1 MKMST
6 QFTIWFIAFNAA
18 AGIMIGLGVTDDL
31 GINVETGSPDQ
42 IEEVTTQEK
51 EEVVSLGNNVG
62 GTLFGMYNQL
72 SSQIGNIFYAILP
85 GMKMLKI
92 FVPDIFVDLL
102 LTPLATL
109 IATKDVIGFAR
120 GTDV

>member
-18 AGIMIGLGVTDDL
+18 AGIMLGLGVADDL

-42 IEEVTTQEK
+42 IEQVTT
-51 EEVVSLGNNVG
+51 EEDVSLGNNVG

-72 SSQIGNIFYAILP
+72 TNQLGNIFYAVLP

-92 FVPDIFVDLL
+92 FVPDIFVDAL

-109 IATKDVIGFAR
+109 IATKDVIAFAR

>member
-6 QFTIWFIAFNAA
+6 QFTIWFIAFNAV
-18 AGIMIGLGVTDDL
+18 AGIMVGLGVAEDL
-31 GINVETGSPDQ
+31 GLNVETGDPQEFEKITSQ
-42 IEEVTTQEK
+42 QEVG
-51 EEVVSLGNNVG
+51 LGTSVG

-72 SSQIGNIFYAILP
+72 SQQIGAVFYAFLP

-92 FVPDIFVDLL
+92 FIPDIFVDALFA
-102 LTPLATL
+102 PLATL
-109 IATKDVIGFAR
+109 IATKDIIAFAR